1 LQGLSDDFQD
11 RVSIMHQ
18 SHLHTRAGKGD
29 IDISLFYR
37 FLQTDKE
44 YVHSGRKS
52 LIPLLFIEF
61 TKAATKTIENK
72 LPQAALYSN
81 HLLRL
86 MKFSEIGTWVPLF
99 GIIMS
104 ENDILFRIYSPSLVG
119 SQWKIAEI
127 DVMTCPVSN
136 EGIMRLVHVMV
147 GWTKHCREFLC
158 SPSAKPVGLPS
169 INSDLLL
176 RKRCNIVMIG
186 NKMFKSF
193 DYRDISR
200 RSYVDPSHRR
210 DPAEYRTSDLAGVEL
225 IVNWTNSSDPYD
237 RLQILS
243 YDAALG
249 THRPSVLGHFTKL
262 LKKLLLMHP
271 QGIVHGDL
279 RFSNVI
285 FSEIHSDSPPVST
298 IIDFDYSGLAGE
310 RVYPPHFNLIID
322 DGARHPDARPNE
334 FLRLEHDIA
343 AVKWMCEQYQPRKE
357 ELRSLWLSCILE
369 LEQDMQAAIEQLEGY
384 ESEPLEPVTRADSV
398 VAILVAST
406 ADGGLKGTGSPD
418 SARSHYK

>member
-1 LQGLSDDFQD
+1 
-11 RVSIMHQ
+11 
-18 SHLHTRAGKGD
+18 
-29 IDISLFYR
+29 
-37 FLQTDKE
+37 
-44 YVHSGRKS
+44 
-52 LIPLLFIEF
+52 
-61 TKAATKTIENK
+61 
-72 LPQAALYSN
+72 
-81 HLLRL
+81 
-86 MKFSEIGTWVPLF
+86 
-99 GIIMS
+99 
-104 ENDILFRIYSPSLVG
+104 
-119 SQWKIAEI
+119 
-127 DVMTCPVSN
+127 
-136 EGIMRLVHVMV
+136 
-147 GWTKHCREFLC
+147 
-158 SPSAKPVGLPS
+158 
-169 INSDLLL
+169 
-176 RKRCNIVMIG
+176 MIG

-262 LKKLLLMHP
+262 LKKLLLMHS

-285 FSEIHSDSPPVST
+285 FSETHSDSPPVST

-310 RVYPPHFNLIID
+310 RVYPPQFNLSID

-334 FLRLEHDIA
+334 FLRLEHDIS
-343 AVKWMCEQYQPRKE
+343 AVKWMCKQYQPRRE
-357 ELRSLWLSCILE
+357 ELRSLWSSYTLE
-369 LEQDMQAAIEQLEGY
+369 LEQDMQAAIEQLECY

-398 VAILVAST
+398 EAILVAS
-406 ADGGLKGTGSPD
+406 AMLKSIEIL
-418 SARSHYK
+418 